1 MEPRLLQ
8 RLTSKEVFVQ
18 FWISASDRDN
28 FDTATKVKKISLK
41 WLENLNPFIT
51 MGDFCRQRAHIRFL
65 TMGDFC
71 RQTRCTF
78 STADNLC
85 CVRPLLF
92 ILIQLES
99 SCSKLYND
107 VRVKGGHH
115 CKFPSYRVAK
125 FVKNSSKFSSN
136 PAAVNELYALESLG
150 FPADFD
156 SQKDSN

>member
-1 MEPRLLQ
+1 MQKERYSLLT
-8 RLTSKEVFVQ
+8 LSLPWATFVD
-18 FWISASDRDN
+18 SAHTYASLPW
-28 FDTATKVKKISLK
+28 ATFVDK
-41 WLENLNPFIT
+41 
-51 MGDFCRQRAHIRFL
+51 RAAH
-65 TMGDFC
+65 
-71 RQTRCTF
+71 F

-125 FVKNSSKFSSN
+125 FVKNSSKFSSVS
-136 PAAVNELYALESLG
+136 AAVNE
-150 FPADFD
+150 P
-156 SQKDSN
+156 